1 MNKRILILAG
11 LFIFGSI
18 LFGLYAYL
26 GGFKDVAIGT
36 RQTAERRLLAG
47 VPYEGSI
54 RSSQLDSIFERTRL
68 LHQQGQLRG
77 ELGAMYFE
85 VPEKMRK
92 KGEIRAVIGVW
103 ESDSTR
109 VLPAGFSRRVI
120 PSTQVVQARIAA
132 HFLVSPAPDEV
143 QESMRAYARQNKLTL
158 ENFVM
163 EKYLSDQSIILE
175 IPVR

>member
-1 MNKRILILAG
+1 MNKRTLILIG
-11 LFIFGSI
+11 LFVFGSI
-18 LFGLYAYL
+18 ILGLYAYL
-26 GGFKDVAIGT
+26 GGFKDVEIGT
-36 RQTAERRLLAG
+36 QQTTGRRILAG
-47 VPYEGSI
+47 VSYEGSI
-54 RSSQLDSIFERTRL
+54 RGSRLDSVFERMRL

-92 KGEIRAVIGVW
+92 KGEIKAVIGVW
-103 ESDSTR
+103 ESDSTQA
-109 VLPAGFSRRVI
+109 LPAGFSRRVI
-120 PSTQVVQARIAA
+120 SSPRVVQARIEA

-143 QESMRAYARQNKLTL
+143 QERMRVYARQKKLTL

>member
-11 LFIFGSI
+11 LFVFGAI

-26 GGFKDVAIGT
+26 GGFKDVEIST
-36 RQTAERRLLAG
+36 LQTAGQRILAG
-47 VPYEGSI
+47 IPYEGSI
-54 RSSQLDSIFERTRL
+54 RSSRLDSVFEQTRL

-92 KGEIRAVIGVW
+92 KGEIKAVIGVW
-103 ESDSTR
+103 ESDSTQA
-109 VLPAGFSRRVI
+109 LPAGFSRRAI
-120 PSTQVVQARIAA
+120 PSPRVVQARIEA
-132 HFLVSPAPDEV
+132 HFLVSSAPDEV
-143 QESMRAYARQNKLTL
+143 QESMRAYARQKELTL

>member
-11 LFIFGSI
+11 LFAFGSI
-18 LFGLYAYL
+18 LFGLYVSL
-26 GGFKDVAIGT
+26 GGFKDVEIHT
-36 RQTAERRLLAG
+36 LQTTGKRILTG
-47 VPYEGSI
+47 VSYHGSI
-54 RSSQLDSIFERTRL
+54 RSAQLDSVFERTRL

-92 KGEIRAVIGVW
+92 KGEIKAFIGVW
-103 ESDSTR
+103 ESDSSQA
-109 VLPAGFSRRVI
+109 LPAGFTRRVI
-120 PSTQVVQARIAA
+120 PSPRVVQARITA
-132 HFLVSPAPDEV
+132 HFLVSPAPDDV
-143 QESMRAYARQNKLTL
+143 QERMRAYARQKKLTL